1 VFYLYHRR
9 SSAERSTPVL
19 VLCAVDVCGQN
30 TNTIYYNEIHILPHK
45 LCRYQKDQQW
55 QKFEV
60 VFEETGERKLLP

>member
-1 VFYLYHRR
+1 
-9 SSAERSTPVL
+9 
-19 VLCAVDVCGQN
+19 LCAVDVCGQN
-30 TNTIYYNEIHILPHK
+30 TNTIYYNEIHILPHE